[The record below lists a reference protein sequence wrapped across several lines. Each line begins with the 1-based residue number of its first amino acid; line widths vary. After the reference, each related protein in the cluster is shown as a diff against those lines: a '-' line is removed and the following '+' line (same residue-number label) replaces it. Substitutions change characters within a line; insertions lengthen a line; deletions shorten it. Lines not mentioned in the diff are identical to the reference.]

1 MKFSRKALSGVL
13 MAGVLGTMMC
23 STAFAAGAADLAD
36 GEYKGTIHFLNG
48 NGNGSYSMCDSIFAH
63 QADVTIEGDDASID
77 FYVAYPVPSFP
88 DQGTDGTIK
97 DVQLTID
104 ETTYDAISDI
114 ETKPEKE
121 FDTAGALF
129 GINAGDVLPTQVLSV
144 TIPKATLD
152 QAAEGGIATSAYV
165 NVVMNTTQNFF
176 MQITDLTPVE
186 TTGGDTETDEQ
197 SMEIT
202 ANVEEKVSKP
212 EYSVTV
218 PSSVAMGTLSSTEDT
233 EVGYNVDVKAANLGG
248 TITVSAPGEG
258 TLVNGQNKLAFTNQL
273 DNNTV
278 SEDTEGTAL
287 AGKITVKGADV
298 ASAAAGNY
306 TGTTNFTITYA
317 AAE

>member
-1 MKFSRKALSGVL
+1 MKFSKKALSGVL
-13 MAGVLGTMMC
+13 MAGMLGTMMC

-36 GEYKGTIHFLNG
+36 GEYTGTIHFLNG
-48 NGNGSYSMCDSIFAH
+48 NGSGSYSMCDSIFAH
-63 QADVTIEGDDASID
+63 QTDVTIEGENASID
-77 FYVAYPVPSFP
+77 FYVAYPVPNFP

-97 DVQLTID
+97 DVQLTIN
-104 ETTYDAISDI
+104 ETTYDAVSDI

-121 FDTAGALF
+121 FDTAGPMF
-129 GINAGDVLPTQVLSV
+129 GISAGDVLPTQVLSV
-144 TIPKATLD
+144 TIPKAALD
-152 QAAEGGIATSAYV
+152 KAAEGGIATTAFV

-176 MQITDLTPVE
+176 MEIKDLTPVE

-218 PSSVAMGTLSSTEDT
+218 PSSVAMGTLSSAEDT
-233 EVGYNVDVKAANLGG
+233 EIGYNVDVKAANLDG

-258 TLVNGQNKLAFTNQL
+258 TLVNGENKLAFTNQL

-287 AGKITVKGADV
+287 SGKITVKGADV
-298 ASAAAGNY
+298 AAAAAGNY

-317 AAE
+317 AK